1 MLSIIVSI
9 QKTNYDINNKP
20 TFGKQYEGWYVYNL
34 ASKYENYEW
43 KYISLNSFSPPFIV

>member
-34 ASKYENYEW
+34 ASKYENIFYL
-43 KYISLNSFSPPFIV
+43 IAFLLLSLFKRP